1 MKERRNRIL
10 AVVIIILTVFGW
22 LLTIHGLGPI
32 KPIKDDIKLGLDIK
46 GGVYVVLEAETDQKG
61 SELNKTMNQTKDVI
75 EKRVDEMGIANPT
88 VAIEGTKRIRI
99 ELPGV
104 KNTDEAIEQI
114 GKTAQLEFTLADGTH
129 VLDGSNIK
137 NAEAGTSS
145 GNSSGG
151 GYVVNVE
158 MDSAG
163 AKAFE
168 EATQKCMNGGTS
180 VASKYK
186 NNKNETVSEK
196 SIVKLL
202 DGNVI
207 SAPVPSEVIS
217 GGKCEISGN
226 FSKDSAE
233 NLAALIRGGSLP
245 VTLHEVTSSS
255 QTAQIGYN
263 ALEKS
268 IAAGLIGLLIIYL
281 LMLLCYRGM
290 GLAADLALTLYVLLI
305 LIAMAVMGSVLTLSG
320 IAGIILGIGMAVDG
334 NVIIF
339 SRIMEEIRNG
349 KTVRVAVQT
358 GYRRA
363 LTTIIDSQVTTLI
376 ATVILY
382 QIGTSS
388 VRGFAWTLMLSVLCS
403 IFTSVVVTQIF
414 LNVLSQSRRFS
425 TPGVFGIRKDGE
437 PVFRIRHQFQF
448 IKNRKIYY
456 VISGVII
463 CIGVVTFAGQGFNYG
478 IDFTGG
484 TMMHVDMHKHVS
496 TEELKDV
503 LKEDGLNT
511 RQMSI
516 VYTGDNN
523 EEVIIKTTTS
533 LDKAGRDKVKE
544 SFKDKYGVKS
554 SDFLEMENF
563 GATIGKELR
572 NNAIEA
578 LLIAALC
585 MLIYIRFR
593 FRKWKCGAAA
603 IAGLVHDMLI
613 VCTFYAVFRVTVN
626 NPFIAA
632 ILTVVGYS
640 INDTI
645 VIFDRIRENNRF
657 MKRTDETELIDTS
670 INQTLTRSVM
680 TSLTTLIVMVPLLIM
695 TNSTI
700 REFITPLMVGVITGT
715 YSSIFLCSPL
725 YYEMDH
731 KSQMSAYQKQLA
743 AKQKKKK
750 YHGAPKKEA
759 IEVQPEKVTYDEPK
773 ANETG
778 PAPKEVN
785 KPPVSKAKQ
794 KNPGGK
800 KKQPRS
806 KRKEKR

>member
-1 MKERRNRIL
+1 
-10 AVVIIILTVFGW
+10 
-22 LLTIHGLGPI
+22 
-32 KPIKDDIKLGLDIK
+32 
-46 GGVYVVLEAETDQKG
+46 
-61 SELNKTMNQTKDVI
+61 
-75 EKRVDEMGIANPT
+75 
-88 VAIEGTKRIRI
+88 
-99 ELPGV
+99 
-104 KNTDEAIEQI
+104 
-114 GKTAQLEFTLADGTH
+114 
-129 VLDGSNIK
+129 
-137 NAEAGTSS
+137 
-145 GNSSGG
+145 
-151 GYVVNVE
+151 
-158 MDSAG
+158 
-163 AKAFE
+163 
-168 EATQKCMNGGTS
+168 
-180 VASKYK
+180 
-186 NNKNETVSEK
+186 
-196 SIVKLL
+196 
-202 DGNVI
+202 
-207 SAPVPSEVIS
+207 
-217 GGKCEISGN
+217 
-226 FSKDSAE
+226 
-233 NLAALIRGGSLP
+233 
-245 VTLHEVTSSS
+245 
-255 QTAQIGYN
+255 
-263 ALEKS
+263 
-268 IAAGLIGLLIIYL
+268 
-281 LMLLCYRGM
+281 MLLCYRGM
-290 GLAADLALTLYVLLI
+290 GLAADIALTLYVLLI

-339 SRIMEEIRNG
+339 SRIIEEIREG

-403 IFTSVVVTQIF
+403 IFTSVVITQIF
-414 LNVLSQSRRFS
+414 LNVLASTRRFS

-437 PVFRIRHQFQF
+437 PVFRIKRQFHF
-448 IKNRKIYY
+448 IKHRKVYY
-456 VISGVII
+456 IISGAII
-463 CIGVVTFAGQGFNYG
+463 CVGLVAFMVNGFNYG

-484 TMMHVDMHKHVS
+484 TMMHVDMHKQVS
-496 TEELKDV
+496 TEKIKDA

-533 LDKAGRDKVKE
+533 LDKEGRAKVKE
-544 SFKDKYGVKS
+544 TFRDQFGVKS
-554 SDFLEMENF
+554 KDFLEMENF
-563 GATIGKELR
+563 GASIGKELR

-585 MLIYIRFR
+585 MLVYIRFR
-593 FRKWKCGAAA
+593 FKKWKFGAAA

-657 MKRTDETELIDTS
+657 MKRTDQIELIDTS
-670 INQTLTRSVM
+670 INQTLTRSLM
-680 TSLTTLIVMVPLLIM
+680 TSFTTLIVMVPMLIM

-700 REFITPLMVGVITGT
+700 REFITPLMVGVLTGT
-715 YSSIFLCSPL
+715 YSSILLCSPL

-731 KSQMSAYQKQLA
+731 KSRMSAYQRQIE

-750 YHGAPKKEA
+750 YHGAPKKDE
-759 IEVQPEKVTYDEPK
+759 IEVKPEKVRIDDGQSP
-773 ANETG
+773 ETEAA
-778 PAPKEVN
+778 PPKEVK

-800 KKQPRS
+800 KKQS
-806 KRKEKR
+806 KSQRKKNRK